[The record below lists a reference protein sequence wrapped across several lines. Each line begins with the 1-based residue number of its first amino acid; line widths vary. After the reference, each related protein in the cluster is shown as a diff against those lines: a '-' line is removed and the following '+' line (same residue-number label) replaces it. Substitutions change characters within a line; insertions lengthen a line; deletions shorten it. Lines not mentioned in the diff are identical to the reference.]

1 MECAGRFNAEIA
13 EHAEGGGGL
22 ADFGFRIERR
32 TANGNGFEARSLG
45 CARDDRARGPA
56 RQRRV
61 NFVCDYAVAV
71 GGKIGRDGGD
81 GMVLEEQGTPFREE
95 WSMKVAGLT
104 VLALVAFAATAF
116 AYEPT
121 SNYTIQD
128 IEGWKVYVN
137 NGLLGEGR
145 GAEVGAEALKK
156 LKSDLAT
163 MKKWIPEGPL
173 KELVKVPIWLE
184 VDTTNGPHG
193 KTPVFHYHP
202 YKEWLEEMDFNPGKH
217 KCVEFSRAAD
227 YVAKGDRSVRTVLHE
242 LAHAYHDRVLGFDDP
257 EILAAYKR
265 AVEGTAY
272 PRRDWARIDEK
283 EFFCAV
289 TERYFGSEKERAQLK
304 ERDPDVVNLLKRVW
318 GEPRAVPEA
327 PAVKPDTERRETEA
341 EESGKD
347 SAR

>member
-1 MECAGRFNAEIA
+1 
-13 EHAEGGGGL
+13 
-22 ADFGFRIERR
+22 
-32 TANGNGFEARSLG
+32 
-45 CARDDRARGPA
+45 
-56 RQRRV
+56 
-61 NFVCDYAVAV
+61 
-71 GGKIGRDGGD
+71 
-81 GMVLEEQGTPFREE
+81 MVLEEQGPPFQKEG
-95 WSMKVAGLT
+95 SMKIAGLT
-104 VLALVAFAATAF
+104 VLAFVALAATGF

-202 YKEWLEEMDFNPGKH
+202 YKDWLEEMDFNPEKH
-217 KCVEFSRAAD
+217 QCVEFSRAAN
-227 YVAKGDRSVRTVLHE
+227 YVAAGDRSVRTVLHE
-242 LAHAYHDRVLGFDDP
+242 LAHGYHDRFLGFDDP
-257 EILAAYKR
+257 EILAAYQR
-265 AVEGTAY
+265 AVAGTAY

-304 ERDPDVVNLLKRVW
+304 ERDPDVVKLLKRIW
-318 GEPRAVPEA
+318 GEPRVVPEA
-327 PAVKPDTERRETEA
+327 SAAAPGAPGAMADKPAAGSNGTRSPL
-341 EESGKD
+341 
-347 SAR
+347 ARG

>member
-1 MECAGRFNAEIA
+1 
-13 EHAEGGGGL
+13 
-22 ADFGFRIERR
+22 
-32 TANGNGFEARSLG
+32 
-45 CARDDRARGPA
+45 
-56 RQRRV
+56 
-61 NFVCDYAVAV
+61 
-71 GGKIGRDGGD
+71 
-81 GMVLEEQGTPFREE
+81 
-95 WSMKVAGLT
+95 MKVAGFT
-104 VLALVAFAATAF
+104 VLAFVALAAAAF

-137 NGLLGEGR
+137 NGLLGEGKS
-145 GAEVGAEALKK
+145 AEVGAEALKK

-202 YKEWLEEMDFNPGKH
+202 HKEWLEEMDFNPEKH
-217 KCVEFSRAAD
+217 RCVEFSRAAD
-227 YVAKGDRSVRTVLHE
+227 YVAEGDGSVRTVLHE
-242 LAHAYHDRVLGFDDP
+242 LAHGYHDRVLGYDNP

-272 PRRDWARIDEK
+272 PRRDWARSDAQ

-289 TERYFGSEKERAQLK
+289 TERYFGSEKERAELK
-304 ERDPDVVNLLKRVW
+304 ERDPDVVKLLKRIW

-327 PAVKPDTERRETEA
+327 SAAAPGVPGAMADKPAAGSNGVRRASPPANQAESRETTA
-341 EESGKD
+341 EEKGKD